1 MSLPVLVLG
10 SGAESPYDLNPADVR
25 VLGAIADF
33 WAANAYAPA
42 HRELA
47 AWAGLHALSHVRYCL
62 RRLAEAGL
70 IRHVPNVARSVALTE
85 EGGWALADEAALEAA

>member
-10 SGAESPYDLNPADVR
+10 SGAESPCDLNPADVC

-33 WAANAYAPA
+33 WEANAYAP
-42 HRELA
+42 RYTEIM
-47 AWAGLHALSHVRYCL
+47 AWAGLHTLSHVRYCL

-85 EGGWALADEAALEAA
+85 EGGWALADEAGLVVA